1 MEDSCHTNTAGGI
14 NTLVIRLS
22 PEIEKRLEDLAK
34 KTGRTKTFYA
44 RAAITELSKT
54 SKISTW
60 REKAWKAYEPAG
72 AKPFPPKRGD
82 KGDPPPSRK
91 PLFSMA
97 KSGTQEEQVVNV
109 GKTLDSFVI
118 RKDNVSS
125 HKTTQNISPAFALQR
140 RVMIS
145 GGLKATSIP

>member
-1 MEDSCHTNTAGGI
+1 MLA
-14 NTLVIRLS
+14 IRLP

-44 RAAITELSKT
+44 RAAITEYIEDLEDIYLAGKGLEGIRTGRSKT
-54 SKISTW
+54 IPTEE
-60 REKAWKAYEPAG
+60 R
-72 AKPFPPKRGD
+72 D